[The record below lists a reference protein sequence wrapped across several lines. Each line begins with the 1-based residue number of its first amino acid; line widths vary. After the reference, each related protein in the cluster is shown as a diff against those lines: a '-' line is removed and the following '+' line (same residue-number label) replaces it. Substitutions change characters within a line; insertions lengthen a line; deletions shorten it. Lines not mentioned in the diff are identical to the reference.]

1 MWSIGVIIFV
11 LLSGCFPFHSDN
23 EELLKKQIANADY
36 SFPEE
41 QWGEIS
47 DLARDL
53 VKRLLVI
60 DPSRR
65 LTARQALQHP
75 WLQDT
80 AVANKFNLR

>member
-1 MWSIGVIIFV
+1 MIIFV

-23 EELLKKQIANADY
+23 EEQLKRQIASVDY

-53 VKRLLVI
+53 VKRLLVM
-60 DPSRR
+60 DPNRR
-65 LTARQALQHP
+65 LTAAQALQHP
-75 WLQDT
+75 WLQD